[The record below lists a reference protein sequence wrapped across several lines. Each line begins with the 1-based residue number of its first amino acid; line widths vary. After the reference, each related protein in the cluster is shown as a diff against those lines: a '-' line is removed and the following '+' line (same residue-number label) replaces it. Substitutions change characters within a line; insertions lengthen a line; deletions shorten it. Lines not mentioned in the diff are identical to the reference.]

1 MRSRQKPRQADRPRH
16 FIRQWR
22 KHRGLTQEQLAQRVD
37 VVVSSISQ
45 LETGKQGYSQS
56 MLENLASALACE
68 PWDLLNVDPSKE
80 GEVVD
85 LTRLLREASP
95 ELKAEAIGFVKGLL
109 RSNER

>member
-1 MRSRQKPRQADRPRH
+1 MGTRRATKQAVRPRH
-16 FIRQWR
+16 FIREWR

-56 MLENLASALACE
+56 MLEALAEALACDT
-68 PWDLLNVDPSKE
+68 WDLLHNDPSKE
-80 GEVVD
+80 GDVVD
-85 LTRLLREASP
+85 LTRLLNNASP
-95 ELKAEAIGFVKGLL
+95 ELKAEALGFVKGLL